1 MSAVYLQNKYSRWY
15 NNIIDRARSRTITGY
30 RERHHI
36 IPRSLGGNNSPHNL
50 VDLTAREHFI
60 CHLLLTRM
68 TTNEA
73 RKKMVLSVFYLTGR
87 GKADRHNVIKQ
98 SRLYEKLRQELAQIV
113 SQQKKG
119 CQQHPRSELAK
130 QRYSHSKTGRNNPN
144 ARGYFITPW
153 GQYESSRLAAK
164 HCPVE
169 ISGNYI
175 LRLCTTNN
183 HVPINLLSVCRSK
196 AYLTE
201 QHIGQ
206 TPFEMG
212 FGFHPYGVPT

>member
-73 RKKMVLSVFYLTGR
+73 RKKMVLSVFYLTG
-87 GKADRHNVIKQ
+87 
-98 SRLYEKLRQELAQIV
+98 
-113 SQQKKG
+113 
-119 CQQHPRSELAK
+119 
-130 QRYSHSKTGRNNPN
+130 
-144 ARGYFITPW
+144 
-153 GQYESSRLAAK
+153 
-164 HCPVE
+164 
-169 ISGNYI
+169 
-175 LRLCTTNN
+175 
-183 HVPINLLSVCRSK
+183 
-196 AYLTE
+196 
-201 QHIGQ
+201 
-206 TPFEMG
+206 
-212 FGFHPYGVPT
+212 

>member
-1 MSAVYLQNKYSRWY
+1 MYLQNKYTHWY
-15 NNIIDRARSRTITGY
+15 CQIITRARTRHIQGY
-30 RERHHI
+30 VEHHHI
-36 IPRSLGGNNSPHNL
+36 IPRSLGGKDNQGNI
-50 VDLTAREHFI
+50 VALTAREHFV
-60 CHLLLTRM
+60 CHLMLTRM
-68 TTNEA
+68 TTGQHRN
-73 RKKMVLSVFYLTGR
+73 KMISSVFYLTGR
-87 GKADRHNVIKQ
+87 GKADRHNVIKR
-98 SRLYEKLRQELAQIV
+98 SRLYAKLRQELAQIV

-119 CQQHPRSELAK
+119 CQQPPRSELAK
-130 QRYSHSKTGRNNPN
+130 QRYSQSKTGRNNPN

-183 HVPINLLSVCRSK
+183 HVPINFLSVCRSK

-206 TPFEMG
+206 TPFDLG
-212 FGFHPYGVPT
+212 FNFRAYGK